1 MIPEFR
7 SRRMLPRD
15 SVECFY
21 HHALGTFGRHELRE
35 QRGSGGSDEML
46 GVRRRDALDERSNRH
61 HGGA

>member
-1 MIPEFR
+1 VIQW
-7 SRRMLPRD
+7 
-15 SVECFY
+15 SVFTQPVRF